1 MAGEDQQLYHP
12 EETIFRI
19 RTAQSEQDTATVPL
33 TEDAMKYRR
42 DEAMQSDHAYMLRE
56 LQKRHS
62 FIPGKQAETDR
73 FSVTFKPEISE
84 SKRSV
89 KKHLA
94 GTAIHAKRKNAETL
108 SDVEKDV
115 AKQHEKLLEQARKY
129 AVKDGS
135 LEAGPGP
142 QLLKDLSC
150 FFMEG
155 RKYAGANKK
164 LITDATDPDSAKAT
178 LDMCR
183 ERFMELSLENLDF
196 RTDETFVRES
206 GRLEEITYKY
216 QAIKRLMASN
226 PDYWNNL
233 PDERRDMLAAKL
245 EMTGRFVAYYRA
257 KKALLKNDYYSSHY
271 NSEMSRFVIDST
283 NEDELNVT
291 DLINNVGMAEYFLRH
306 RPSPEATQQYMASR
320 ARSMIENDWRRM
332 INTHKRINY
341 SDPTE
346 SSMGDLAAGPM
357 QFVSWALRDKRTTDH
372 GESRYDASVQK
383 LRLLPEQTQRIGEGN
398 VSWQRGNAPAISLDK
413 YFTDAHKTELK
424 ALLNQAPQAT
434 QDDEYKHACEAL
446 ENYLKIKGIVN
457 RDTTEMEM
465 AFLDR
470 FLKAHQRYLSGHPND
485 ASQDFTERKTFLD
498 NVASKINTLG
508 GGHLGEDMPDGMLDF
523 IKEHAEVISEDTTF
537 THNEESSNI
546 KDIPLFLHTPNIND
560 IKQSSIGDC
569 WLVSALTTLAATD
582 PEYITSMMKDLGDG
596 SVLIR
601 LYSLEDSKGNQVF
614 DHKQLE
620 SKEISLQ
627 PAYYRIRK
635 DYETGEGNAGDCTW
649 VQLVEKAYALAGF
662 NVKHQAKV
670 KDGKMSNVAEELTC
684 GSAQLA
690 LSHITGRIIKNA
702 EGVTD
707 VSPSYIVKGENATTF
722 FEMTAGLPTYIQET
736 MKSELARYGN
746 GIHSGTMLACV
757 ESAYIQ
763 MSSYFKGKADQIA
776 ELINERVGMTAE
788 QKTQCIDLVKK
799 VVSYDATLEDYQSRL
814 SANLESLSN
823 GESLTHSPFEIP
835 EYKFEELANSLNM
848 VVSRLATEGEVTD
861 AGVKDHVYGI
871 LHVYAVTV
879 ETPDSPTVVDM
890 LKVRYGSGLD
900 DAEYAAKKA
909 AAEETA
915 KVVAYGYKYENDG
928 RYNLGQ
934 MKFLSACRDATLNRK
949 GAVSLSIPHYVS
961 VVDTQQ
967 QNGTWYLLVK
977 DPFNTYNKVYGDP
990 ETPDG
995 PETCEEEAFKDVLIP
1010 SKNTVK
1016 RELSDD
1022 AETSLLGGFRGLSW
1036 WKLED
1041 LYAVTE
1047 QTTPLTVQQTR
1058 RS

>member
-183 ERFMELSLENLDF
+183 ERFMEISLENLDF

-226 PDYWNNL
+226 PNYWNNL

-245 EMTGRFVAYYRA
+245 EMTGRFVTYYRA

-306 RPSPEATQQYMASR
+306 RPSPEATQQYMAGR
-320 ARSMIENDWRRM
+320 AKSMIENDWRRM

-346 SSMGDLAAGPM
+346 SSMGDLAAGAM
-357 QFVSWALRDKRTTDH
+357 QFVSWALRDKRTKDH

-398 VSWQRGNAPAISLDK
+398 AVWQRGNAPAISLDK

-424 ALLNQAPQAT
+424 ALLDQAPQAT

-498 NVASKINTLG
+498 NVASKINALG

-620 SKEISLQ
+620 SKGISLQ

-707 VSPSYIVKGENATTF
+707 VPSNYIVQDGNLKQYL
-722 FEMTAGLPTYIQET
+722 EMTAGLPKYIQDA
-736 MKSELARYGN
+736 MLSELKNQGDK
-746 GIHSGTMLACV
+746 IHLGTMLECLEGAFL
-757 ESAYIQ
+757 Q
-763 MSSYFKGKADQIA
+763 TSSYLRVKTEQLID
-776 ELINERVGMTAE
+776 LINARSGLTQE
-788 QKTQCIDLVKK
+788 QKDISIENVKK
-799 VVSYDATLEDYQSRL
+799 IVSYDVTLDDYKSLLSGNLEALSKGEPLTHVATEVDDFNFERL
-814 SANLESLSN
+814 SEVIGRVIVSLS
-823 GESLTHSPFEIP
+823 
-835 EYKFEELANSLNM
+835 K
-848 VVSRLATEGEVTD
+848 EGEITDEDVTEYIRMSF
-861 AGVKDHVYGI
+861 YGT
-871 LHVYAVTV
+871 LSVLNNPNPGTL
-879 ETPDSPTVVDM
+879 DS
-890 LKVRYGSGLD
+890 KIRAIYGSNVD
-900 DAEYAAKKA
+900 EKA
-909 AAEETA
+909 YSKMREEAVATA
-915 KVVAYGYKYENDG
+915 QLVAYGYKYENDG

-1047 QTTPLTVQQTR
+1047 QATPLTVQQTR